1 MKTIYRLLCMIVIV
15 AATGIHASA
24 QVKISGSEK
33 YGLPDNIQITLSDSL
48 QKSSPSANWNCFPAM
63 QTFIQPQVIVLAP
76 NRCDYYSD
84 DLFQRLI
91 DEEQAKKEEA
101 AQLKRDLM
109 NLLEQAKENDK

>member
-1 MKTIYRLLCMIVIV
+1 M
-15 AATGIHASA
+15 
-24 QVKISGSEK
+24 
-33 YGLPDNIQITLSDSL
+33 P
-48 QKSSPSANWNCFPAM
+48 
-63 QTFIQPQVIVLAP
+63 TFIQPQAIVLAP

-91 DEEQAKKEEA
+91 AEEQAKKEEA